1 MAIKRMLFP
10 LFVII
15 LAFVAVNFIR
25 PAVLAVLEEH
35 AEKDVKLAELS
46 AIEKTATN
54 IGSLSAS
61 RETLLA
67 SADGRLIMSYLP
79 IGHDHDRIVDILNF
93 LALQTGAVISDVS
106 FEAGSVP
113 PAAVPQEGVVA
124 PDGTIVETAPQVPL
138 SSTFGVSVEMS
149 GSYESLKS
157 FMDKVAS
164 VDRLKKVTSFS
175 ITEQEAP
182 TGSPSVEDG
191 QTVVDDGTLSA
202 MLSAEFA
209 YLPESS
215 YPGAHLLPIFSSGSF
230 DVESVKQSMTS
241 DELVPA
247 LPEPVL
253 SDRRANPFKL

>member
-1 MAIKRMLFP
+1 MLFP

-25 PAVLAVLEEH
+25 PAVLTVLEQR

-54 IGSLSAS
+54 IGSLSES
-61 RETLLA
+61 REMLLA
-67 SADGRLIMSYLP
+67 SVDGKSIMSYLP
-79 IGHDHDRIVDILNF
+79 VRHDHDRIVDILNF

-124 PDGTIVETAPQVPL
+124 PDGTIMEAAPQTP
-138 SSTFGVSVEMS
+138 SPSTFEVSVEMS

-164 VDRLKKVTSFS
+164 VDRLKKIVSFS
-175 ITEQEAP
+175 ITKQKNP

-215 YPGAHLLPIFSSGSF
+215 YPGAHLLPIFSTGSF
-230 DVESVKQSMTS
+230 DMESVKQSMAS